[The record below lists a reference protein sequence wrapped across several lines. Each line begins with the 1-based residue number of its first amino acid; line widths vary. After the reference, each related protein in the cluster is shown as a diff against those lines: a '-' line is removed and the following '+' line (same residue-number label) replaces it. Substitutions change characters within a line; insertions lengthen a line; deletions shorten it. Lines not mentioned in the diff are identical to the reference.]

1 MLELDLPRYVNREIE
16 HHFLSKVIG
25 VPKIKSEQSS
35 SLPHFDPLENQ
46 QIQRVSEPSP
56 KPNLPKNETPNRFWS
71 FVEPYCAPITPEDIK
86 LLEDL
91 IKVSVSTF
99 NSTKRLF
106 PI

>member
-1 MLELDLPRYVNREIE
+1 MHRHVNKEIE
-16 HHFLSKVIG
+16 QQYLSQVIG

-91 IKVSVSTF
+91 IKVSASTCMVMQ
-99 NSTKRLF
+99 SPPKD
-106 PI
+106 I

>member
-1 MLELDLPRYVNREIE
+1 MHRHVNKETE
-16 HHFLSKVIG
+16 HHILFQVIG

-91 IKVSVSTF
+91 IKVSVST
-99 NSTKRLF
+99 SLVMQTPPKD
-106 PI
+106 I

>member
-1 MLELDLPRYVNREIE
+1 M
-16 HHFLSKVIG
+16 IG

-91 IKVSVSTF
+91 IKGPLAHPTS
-99 NSTKRLF
+99 KRILGSLSQYLKT
-106 PI
+106 